1 MQRYKIVHRTYY
13 NYSGDVVLGPHRLLL
28 RPREDHELR
37 IESFDL
43 KITPE
48 ATLLWH
54 RDVENNSV
62 ALASFD
68 NPANQLVV
76 ESEVVIQQ
84 YNESPLDFLVSTY
97 AIDYPFDYQDEDIIL
112 LSPYITFPSDE
123 TIDTIHAWIGN
134 FWKRGEAIQTYSL
147 LQRIAEYIHQT
158 LTYCVREEPG
168 VQPATL
174 TLSCGTGSCRDFAL
188 LFMEAVRSLGLACR
202 FVSGYLHAP
211 LLSDEIGS
219 THAWAEVYLPGA
231 GWKGFDPTI
240 GKIAGTDHIA
250 VAVARLPHSIPPIA
264 GSYVGLPESTL
275 TVGVWVSRC

>member
-62 ALASFD
+62 ALANFD
-68 NPANQLVV
+68 TPANQLVV

-84 YNESPLDFLVSTY
+84 YNESPLDFLVSAY
-97 AIDYPFDYQDEDIIL
+97 AINYPFDYQEEDIVL
-112 LSPYITFPSDE
+112 LSPYITFPSDKP
-123 TIDTIHAWIGN
+123 IDTIHTWIAN

-211 LLSDEIGS
+211 LLSDKIGS